1 MEIIKRFLEGSVVI
15 PYSNELLSL
24 LNEACHSYISEE
36 EEDKYEDIEQMA
48 ECFLWGIGSEK
59 FQSVLNDLANK
70 ENPIKALPK
79 VVIQRL
85 AAYECYIMIMEEEDE
100 RISSIMATI
109 FMNYILSVKT
119 RLKSIPCGDLI
130 HAIYNKHLSKY
141 ISNNDKVC
149 EIGDSELIKGIA
161 EAEDAVKYIT
171 ETAEKETDEMPVKY
185 ILKKLAKAAA
195 YYEYDRALRDSYAEE
210 IQDPFVIVFIAVS
223 NLMKHTLYSYYDY
236 PFFTKIMG
244 LLDKTE
250 ISKRKTISKIIES
263 LGLHA
268 QKYVDEPLS
277 GSSLIL
283 RLLHGED
290 IPSKDALNA
299 TQISV
304 KEFCVYLY
312 YELLIE
318 NILNQ
323 IYDNGK

>member
-1 MEIIKRFLEGSVVI
+1 MEIIKKFLEGSVVI
-15 PYSNELLSL
+15 PYSDDLLSVIDK
-24 LNEACHSYISEE
+24 ACHSYISEE
-36 EEDKYEDIEQMA
+36 EEDKYADIEKMA
-48 ECFLWGIGSEK
+48 ECFLWGIGAED
-59 FQSVLNDLANK
+59 FQSVLNDSVNK
-70 ENPIKALPK
+70 ENTINTLPK

-85 AAYECYIMIMEEEDE
+85 AAYECYIMIMEEDDE

-109 FMNYILSVKT
+109 FMNYLLSEKT
-119 RLKSIPCGDLI
+119 CLKCIPCGDMI
-130 HAIYNKHLSKY
+130 HEIYNKHLSKY
-141 ISNNDKVC
+141 IAKNDKSC
-149 EIGDSELIKGIA
+149 DKGDLELIKGIA

-171 ETAEKETDEMPVKY
+171 ETAEEETEEMPVKY
-185 ILKKLAKAAA
+185 MLKELAKAAT
-195 YYEYDRALRDSYAEE
+195 YYEYDRALWDSFSEE
-210 IQDPFVIVFIAVS
+210 IHDPFVKVFFAVC
-223 NLMKHTLYSYYDY
+223 NLMKYTAYSYYDY

-250 ISKRKTISKIIES
+250 LNKRKTISKIIDG

-268 QKYVDEPLS
+268 KKYVDEPLS

-283 RLLHGED
+283 RLLHDDD
-290 IPSKDALNA
+290 IPSKKVLCD

-323 IYDNGK
+323 IYDNGE

>member
-1 MEIIKRFLEGSVVI
+1 MEKIKKFLEGSVVI
-15 PYSNELLSL
+15 PYSDELLSVIDK
-24 LNEACHSYISEE
+24 ACHSYISEE
-36 EEDKYEDIEQMA
+36 EEDKYADIEKMA
-48 ECFLWGIGSEK
+48 EYFLWGIGAED
-59 FQSVLNDLANK
+59 FQSVLNDSVNK
-70 ENPIKALPK
+70 ENTINTLPK

-109 FMNYILSVKT
+109 FMNYLLSEKT
-119 RLKSIPCGDLI
+119 CIKCVPCGDMI
-130 HAIYNKHLSKY
+130 HEIYNKHLSKY
-141 ISNNDKVC
+141 MAKDDKC
-149 EIGDSELIKGIA
+149 CDTGDLDLIKGIA

-171 ETAEKETDEMPVKY
+171 ETAEEETEEMPVKY
-185 ILKKLAKAAA
+185 LLKELAKAAA
-195 YYEYDRALRDSYAEE
+195 YYEYDKALRDSFSKE
-210 IQDPFVIVFIAVS
+210 IQDPFVKVFFAVC
-223 NLMKHTLYSYYDY
+223 NLMKYTAYSYYDY

-250 ISKRKTISKIIES
+250 LNKRKTISKIMES
-263 LGLHA
+263 LRPNA
-268 QKYVDEPLS
+268 NRFVNKPLS

-283 RLLHGED
+283 RLLHGD
-290 IPSKDALNA
+290 KIPSRDVLNA

-323 IYDNGK
+323 IYDNGE

>member
-1 MEIIKRFLEGSVVI
+1 MEKIKRFLEGAAVI
-15 PYSNELLSL
+15 PYNDELLSL
-24 LNEACHSYISEE
+24 IDEACHSYISEE
-36 EEDKYEDIEQMA
+36 EEIKYEDIEKMA
-48 ECFLWGIGSEK
+48 ECFLWGIGVEE
-59 FQSVLNDLANK
+59 FQSILNDSINN
-70 ENPIKALPK
+70 ENTIKTLPK

-130 HAIYNKHLSKY
+130 HEIYNKHISKY
-141 ISNNDKVC
+141 IRKNDRVC
-149 EIGDSELIKGIA
+149 DIEDFDLIKGIA
-161 EAEDAVKYIT
+161 EAEDTVKYIT
-171 ETAEKETDEMPVKY
+171 ETAEEKTNEMQVNDLLKE
-185 ILKKLAKAAA
+185 LAKSAA
-195 YYEYDRALRDSYAEE
+195 YYKYDRALRDSFSEE
-210 IQDPFVIVFIAVS
+210 IQDPFVKVFFAVC
-223 NLMKHTLYSYYDY
+223 NLMKHTEYCYYSYL
-236 PFFTKIMG
+236 FFPKIMG

-250 ISKRKTISKIIES
+250 QNKRKTISKIMES
-263 LGLHA
+263 LRPNA
-268 QKYVDEPLS
+268 DRFVNKSLS

-283 RLLHGED
+283 RLLHGD
-290 IPSKDALNA
+290 KIPSRDVLNA

-323 IYDNGK
+323 INDNGE

>member
-1 MEIIKRFLEGSVVI
+1 MEIIKKFLEGSVVI
-15 PYSNELLSL
+15 PYSDDLLSVIDK
-24 LNEACHSYISEE
+24 ACHSYISEE
-36 EEDKYEDIEQMA
+36 EEDKYADIERMT
-48 ECFLWGIGSEK
+48 ECFLWGIGAED
-59 FQSVLNDLANK
+59 FQSVLNDSVNK
-70 ENPIKALPK
+70 ENTINRLPK

-109 FMNYILSVKT
+109 FMNYLLSEKT
-119 RLKSIPCGDLI
+119 GLKCIPCGDMI
-130 HAIYNKHLSKY
+130 HEIYNKHLSKY
-141 ISNNDKVC
+141 MAKNDKYC
-149 EIGDSELIKGIA
+149 DTRDLELIKGIA

-171 ETAEKETDEMPVKY
+171 ETAGEKTDEMQVNDL
-185 ILKKLAKAAA
+185 LKELAKSAA
-195 YYEYDRALRDSYAEE
+195 YYKYDRALRDSSSEE
-210 IQDPFVIVFIAVS
+210 IQDPFIKVFFAVC
-223 NLMKHTLYSYYDY
+223 NLMKYTAYSYYDY

-250 ISKRKTISKIIES
+250 LNKRKTISKIIDG
-263 LGLHA
+263 LGLYA
-268 QKYVDEPLS
+268 KKYVDEPLS

-283 RLLHGED
+283 RLLHDDD
-290 IPSKDALNA
+290 IPSKKVLCA

-323 IYDNGK
+323 IYDNGE

>member
-24 LNEACHSYISEE
+24 INEACHAYISEE
-36 EEDKYEDIEQMA
+36 EEDKYADIEKMA
-48 ECFLWGIGSEK
+48 ECFLWGIGAEE
-59 FQSVLNDLANK
+59 FQSILVDSIDN
-70 ENPIKALPK
+70 ENMIKTLPK

-85 AAYECYIMIMEEEDE
+85 AAYECYIMITEEEDE

-119 RLKSIPCGDLI
+119 RLTSIPCGDLI

-161 EAEDAVKYIT
+161 EADDAVKYIT
-171 ETAEKETDEMPVKY
+171 ETAEEETDEMPVKY
-185 ILKKLAKAAA
+185 ILKELAKAAA
-195 YYEYDRALRDSYAEE
+195 YYEYDKALRDSYAEE

-223 NLMKHTLYSYYDY
+223 NLMKYTTYSYYDY
-236 PFFTKIMG
+236 PFFTKTMG
-244 LLDKTE
+244 LLDETVQN
-250 ISKRKTISKIIES
+250 KRKTISKIIES
-263 LGLHA
+263 LGLNA
-268 QKYVDEPLS
+268 KKYVDKPLS

-283 RLLHGED
+283 RLLHGDD
-290 IPSKDALNA
+290 IPSKDALYA

>member
-1 MEIIKRFLEGSVVI
+1 MEKIKRFLEGAAVI
-15 PYSNELLSL
+15 PYNDELLSL
-24 LNEACHSYISEE
+24 IDEACHSYISEE
-36 EEDKYEDIEQMA
+36 EEIKYEDIEKMA
-48 ECFLWGIGSEK
+48 ECFLWGIGVEE
-59 FQSVLNDLANK
+59 FQSILNDSINN
-70 ENPIKALPK
+70 ENTIKTLPK

-85 AAYECYIMIMEEEDE
+85 AAYECYIMVMEEEDE

-130 HAIYNKHLSKY
+130 HEIYNKHISKY
-141 ISNNDKVC
+141 IRKNDRVC
-149 EIGDSELIKGIA
+149 DIEDFDLIKGIA

-171 ETAEKETDEMPVKY
+171 ETAEEKTNEMQVNDLLKE
-185 ILKKLAKAAA
+185 LAKSAA
-195 YYEYDRALRDSYAEE
+195 YYKYDRALRDSFSEE
-210 IQDPFVIVFIAVS
+210 IQDPFVKVFFAVC
-223 NLMKHTLYSYYDY
+223 NLMKHTEYCYYSYL
-236 PFFTKIMG
+236 FFPKIMG

-250 ISKRKTISKIIES
+250 QNKRKTISKIMES
-263 LGLHA
+263 LRPNA
-268 QKYVDEPLS
+268 DRFVNKSLS

-283 RLLHGED
+283 RLLHGD
-290 IPSKDALNA
+290 KIPSRDVLNA

-323 IYDNGK
+323 INDNGE

>member
-1 MEIIKRFLEGSVVI
+1 MEKIKRFLEGAAVI
-15 PYSNELLSL
+15 PYNDELLSL
-24 LNEACHSYISEE
+24 IDEACHSYISEE
-36 EEDKYEDIEQMA
+36 EEIKYEDIEKMA
-48 ECFLWGIGSEK
+48 ECFLWGIGVEE
-59 FQSVLNDLANK
+59 FQSILNDSINN
-70 ENPIKALPK
+70 ENTIKTLPK

-130 HAIYNKHLSKY
+130 HEIYNKHISKY
-141 ISNNDKVC
+141 IRKNDRVC
-149 EIGDSELIKGIA
+149 DIEDFDLIKGIA

-171 ETAEKETDEMPVKY
+171 ETAEEKTNEMQVNDLLKE
-185 ILKKLAKAAA
+185 LAKSAA
-195 YYEYDRALRDSYAEE
+195 YYKYDRALRDSFSEE
-210 IQDPFVIVFIAVS
+210 IQDPFVKVFFAVC
-223 NLMKHTLYSYYDY
+223 NLMKHTEYCYYSYL
-236 PFFTKIMG
+236 FFPKIMG

-250 ISKRKTISKIIES
+250 QNKRTKISKIMES
-263 LGLHA
+263 LRPNA
-268 QKYVDEPLS
+268 DRFVNKSLS

-283 RLLHGED
+283 RLLHGD
-290 IPSKDALNA
+290 KIPSRDVLNA

-323 IYDNGK
+323 INDNGE